1 VTLLVDFQKDEAAQ
15 ELLGYAGI
23 LEPYE
28 SVISRVSLEILRESV
43 ANCEIESI
51 RFLRSAGR
59 HQGMRAGGMPT
70 EEGSSHIRLQ
80 DMTMPFDV
88 EISVCTGVVRHKLD
102 ATFIFECR
110 KMDETPENE
119 YRLEIH
125 CQQDA

>member
-1 VTLLVDFQKDEAAQ
+1 VTRLIDFQKDEAAQ
-15 ELLGYAGI
+15 HLLGYAGI

-43 ANCEIESI
+43 PNCEIESI
-51 RFLRSAGR
+51 RFVTSAGR
-59 HQGMRAGGMPT
+59 HHGLRAGGIPI

-80 DMTMPFDV
+80 DMTMPFDI
-88 EISVCTGVVRHKLD
+88 EIAVCSGPVRHRLD

-125 CQQDA
+125 SQHGV